1 MRDDQQ
7 VEETLAALDSIA
19 GAGKP
24 RARPAST
31 ATAVILTCADS
42 VKITAVR
49 WLWRDWLARGKLH
62 LIAGTP
68 GTGKTTIAL
77 AAAATLTRGERG
89 RTGRGH
95 PLGML

>member
-1 MRDDQQ
+1 MPADRID
-7 VEETLAALDSIA
+7 ETLAALDSIA

-24 RARPAST
+24 RAKPAST
-31 ATAVILTCADS
+31 VPAVILTRADT
-42 VKITAVR
+42 VKIAAVR
-49 WLWRDWLARGKLH
+49 WLWPDWLARGKLH